1 MMQKLVRV
9 RKSGCVIFF
18 IGISK
23 LKFLYY
29 HNKLERKIKFYLFA
43 SALSIFLSKST
54 LRPMT
59 KSAQMY
65 MRNPKSGATHQ
76 FQYDARTI
84 PNVLYV
90 TH

>member
-1 MMQKLVRV
+1 
-9 RKSGCVIFF
+9 
-18 IGISK
+18 
-23 LKFLYY
+23 
-29 HNKLERKIKFYLFA
+29 
-43 SALSIFLSKST
+43 
-54 LRPMT
+54 MT

-76 FQYDARTI
+76 FQYGARTI